1 MKTLKKILLG
11 IFWLLIIANLAII
24 VSGRTYLYKG
34 IANTYLKG
42 RSGASIDEY
51 IIFHNKEV
59 ETGEYQ
65 EWSLGKDYNTQ
76 TIPDNYLTTIEKYET
91 IAYLIIKDDSIRYEQ
106 YWDGYSEDSYTNS
119 FSMAK
124 TIISILV
131 GIAIDEGK
139 IKSVDQPVGDFLE
152 EYKEGN
158 RAKLTIKHLLTMSSG
173 INFEESYKN
182 PFYFPAE
189 AYFGSDL
196 QKLVSKYDVVEE
208 PGRVFEYLSGNT
220 QLLGFVLEK
229 ATGVKVSEYA
239 SEKLWK
245 PIGAKNSA
253 LWSLDRENG
262 DEKAFCCFNSN
273 VRDFARIGQLYLNK
287 GNWKGRQIVSED
299 YVNRSVMIADL
310 IEKDDGTKT
319 DRYGYSWWL
328 VNHKGHQIFFAEGL
342 MGQYII
348 VIPDKKIVVTRL
360 ARDRAKE
367 KINRR
372 PADLYVYIDHALE
385 MY

>member
-1 MKTLKKILLG
+1 MNKLKRILWG
-11 IFWLLIIANLAII
+11 IVCLLVILNLAILI
-24 VSGRTYLYKG
+24 SGRTYLYKA

-51 IIFHNKEV
+51 QIFDNREV
-59 ETGEYQ
+59 KAGKHQ
-65 EWSLGKDYNTQ
+65 KWALGIDYNAQ
-76 TIPDNYLTTIEKYET
+76 PIPDNYLNTIEKYET
-91 IAYLIIKDDSIRYEQ
+91 IAYLIVKDDSIRFEQ

-124 TIISILV
+124 SIVSILV
-131 GIAIDEGK
+131 GVAIDEGK
-139 IKSVDQPVGDFLE
+139 IKSVDQSVGDFLE
-152 EYKEGN
+152 SYQEGD

-173 INFEESYKN
+173 MNFEESYKS
-182 PFYFPAE
+182 PFDFPAE
-189 AYFGSDL
+189 SYFGSDL
-196 QKLVSKYDVVEE
+196 RKLVSEYDVVEE

-220 QLLGFVLEK
+220 QLLAFVLEK

-245 PIGAKNSA
+245 PIGAKNPA
-253 LWSLDRENG
+253 RWSLDHENG
-262 DEKAFCCFNSN
+262 DEKAYCCFNSN
-273 VRDFARIGQLYLNK
+273 TRDFARIGQLYLNK

-299 YVNRSVMIADL
+299 YVKRSIIPADL
-310 IEKDDGTKT
+310 IEEDDGTKI

-328 VNHKGHQIFFAEGL
+328 VNYKGHRIFFAEGL

-348 VIPDKKIVVTRL
+348 VIPDKEVIVVRL
-360 ARDRAKE
+360 ARKRAKE
-367 KINRR
+367 KIKRR

>member
-1 MKTLKKILLG
+1 MKALKRILWG
-11 IFWLLIIANLAII
+11 IVCLLVIANLAII

-34 IANTYLKG
+34 IANTYLIGKT
-42 RSGASIDEY
+42 GANIDEY
-51 IIFHNKEV
+51 QIFENREV
-59 ETGEYQ
+59 KAGEHQ
-65 EWSLGKDYNTQ
+65 KWPLGIDYNTQ
-76 TIPDNYLTTIEKYET
+76 TIPDNYLNTIEKYET
-91 IAYLIIKDDSIRYEQ
+91 IAYLIVKDDSIRYEQ
-106 YWDGYSEDSYTNS
+106 YWEGYSEDSYTNS

-124 TIISILV
+124 TIVSILV
-131 GIAIDEGK
+131 GVAIDEGK
-139 IKSVDQPVGDFLE
+139 IKSVDQPVGDFIE
-152 EYKEGN
+152 SYQEGD

-173 INFEESYKN
+173 MNFEESYKS
-182 PFYFPAE
+182 PFDFPAQ

-196 QKLVSKYDVVEE
+196 RKVVAKYDVVEE

-220 QLLGFVLEK
+220 QLLAFVLEE

-253 LWSLDRENG
+253 WWSLDRENG
-262 DEKAFCCFNSN
+262 DEKAYCCLNSN
-273 VRDFARIGQLYLNK
+273 ARDFARIGQLYLNK

-299 YVNRSVMIADL
+299 YVKRSIIPADL
-310 IEKDDGTKT
+310 IEEDDGTKI

-328 VNHKGHQIFFAEGL
+328 VNHKGHRIFFAEGL

-348 VIPDKKIVVTRL
+348 VIPDKEVVVVRL
-360 ARDRAKE
+360 ARKRAKE
-367 KINRR
+367 KIKRR

-385 MY
+385 RY

>member
-152 EYKEGN
+152 QYKEGN
-158 RAKLTIKHLLTMSSG
+158 KAKLTIKHLLTMSSG

-220 QLLGFVLEK
+220 QILGFVLEK

-299 YVNRSVMIADL
+299 YVNKSVMIADL

-319 DRYGYSWWL
+319 ERYGYSWWL